1 MPIVVAFSISLAFT
15 IDITLPLPPVLALLA
30 GKHLQMFGLCATA
43 DCSLARNITNSKESL
58 TSLLVPRQQLR
69 RE

>member
-1 MPIVVAFSISLAFT
+1 LLAFSI
-15 IDITLPLPPVLALLA
+15 DIAPTPAPSPSALGRQTLA
-30 GKHLQMFGLCATA
+30 GVWACAIA

>member
-1 MPIVVAFSISLAFT
+1 MPTPAPVPY
-15 IDITLPLPPVLALLA
+15 TLGRRTFA
-30 GKHLQMFGLCATA
+30 GVWACATA
-43 DCSLARNITNSKESL
+43 DFSLARNITNSKESL

>member
-1 MPIVVAFSISLAFT
+1 MPIVVAFSILLAFS
-15 IDITLPLPPVLALLA
+15 IDITLPLPPVLPLLA
-30 GKHLQMFGLCATA
+30 SKHLQVFGACAIA
-43 DCSLARNITNSKESL
+43 DYYLARNTTNSKESL